1 MLTKFLQS
9 HQTSFV
15 IGEIKTETKLNLGL
29 YGILLQQFE
38 IMNASFKL
46 TIEYLQFLLDFMK
59 SIPFTTSSS
68 SETAIIYADVV
79 VNLMFV
85 LKEIFASFSKWR
97 YTYPSEKGEI
107 GNFAL
112 LFFFFFFLRTLQPW
126 PSCLS
131 YSRRK
136 FSETSSKFHSDFRYL
151 ILTSLSL

>member
-97 YTYPSEKGEI
+97 YTYPPEKGEI

-112 LFFFFFFLRTLQPW
+112 LFFFFFFYELYNHGLVVSLTLDGNSVKLAQNFIVTFDI
-126 PSCLS
+126 S
-131 YSRRK
+131 
-136 FSETSSKFHSDFRYL
+136 F
-151 ILTSLSL
+151 

>member
-1 MLTKFLQS
+1 
-9 HQTSFV
+9 
-15 IGEIKTETKLNLGL
+15 
-29 YGILLQQFE
+29 
-38 IMNASFKL
+38 MNASFKL

-112 LFFFFFFLRTLQPW
+112 LFFFFFFYELYNHDLVVSLTLDGNSVKLAQNFIVTFDI
-126 PSCLS
+126 S
-131 YSRRK
+131 
-136 FSETSSKFHSDFRYL
+136 F
-151 ILTSLSL
+151 

>member
-97 YTYPSEKGEI
+97 YAYPSEKGEI

-112 LFFFFFFLRTLQPW
+112 LFFFFFFYELYNHGLVV
-126 PSCLS
+126 S

-136 FSETSSKFHSDFRYL
+136 FSETGSKFHSDFRYL

>member
-1 MLTKFLQS
+1 MLTKFLPS
-9 HQTSFV
+9 HQTSVV

-68 SETAIIYADVV
+68 SETATIYADVV

-97 YTYPSEKGEI
+97 YTDPSEKGEI

-112 LFFFFFFLRTLQPW
+112 LFFFFFFFYELYNHGLVVSLTL
-126 PSCLS
+126 
-131 YSRRK
+131 
-136 FSETSSKFHSDFRYL
+136 E
-151 ILTSLSL
+151 